1 MLFEDRARS
10 VSDGEQIGVLG
21 GTFDPVHNGHIA
33 IARAAREH
41 AALDRVLFVVS
52 ARPPHK
58 RSGPYASSE
67 DRYAMVQAALEG
79 QPGMAPSRLEVE
91 RDGPSYTVDTLK
103 KLDALCPGAE
113 LYLILGMDSLCDL
126 PKWRDMRGILQRA
139 SLLVVPRPGKW
150 VCPRELEGR
159 FELLPM
165 EEMDISSTEIR
176 RRIFDGDS
184 IDGLVPLAVEQMIRQ
199 QGIYDACRTDA
210 SRS

>member
-1 MLFEDRARS
+1 M
-10 VSDGEQIGVLG
+10 SDSQRIGVLG
-21 GTFDPVHNGHIA
+21 GTFDPVHSGHIA

-79 QPGMAPSRLEVE
+79 EPGTAPSRLELD

-103 KLDALCPGAE
+103 ELDALCPGAD

-126 PKWRDMRGILQRA
+126 PKWRDTRGILRRA
-139 SLLVVPRPGKW
+139 RLLVVPRPGKW
-150 VCPRELEGR
+150 ACPRELEDR

-165 EEMDISSTEIR
+165 EEMDISSTQIR
-176 RRIFDGDS
+176 RRIHDGTS
-184 IDGLVPLAVEQMIRQ
+184 IDGLVPPAVEQMIRQ
-199 QGIYDACRTDA
+199 QGIYDTSRKDA